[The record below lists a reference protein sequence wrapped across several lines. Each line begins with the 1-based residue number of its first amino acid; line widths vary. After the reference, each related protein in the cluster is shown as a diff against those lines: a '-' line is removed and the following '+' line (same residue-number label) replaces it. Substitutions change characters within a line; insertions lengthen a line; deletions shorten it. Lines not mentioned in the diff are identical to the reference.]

1 MEDKYKIL
9 VNYLKI
15 ILEQEAT
22 YDIKE
27 KIKLILK
34 VLEEVE

>member
-1 MEDKYKIL
+1 MDEKYKVL

-15 ILEQEAT
+15 ILEQDTT

-27 KIKLILK
+27 KIQLILK
-34 VLEEVE
+34 VLEELE